1 MPADR
6 WRRDRLAAA
15 ACLLLTAT
23 GCTTEN
29 RSGRPETNAAS
40 PAPVQSGSQ
49 SPLLP
54 PLPEDGQR
62 LSCADS
68 VATVAAPDDSYR
80 VVAGAAAVSSELLQ
94 PSASSD
100 EAGPTRLF
108 AKWGLHVRAGAA
120 VEVQVA
126 SGWEDRARIGW
137 GAGAEPVTTV
147 QVEACP
153 AAGSSSA
160 WSVFTGGTWVAVP
173 GCVPLTIR
181 SQGREAVTRL
191 SVGAVCEQSAS

>member
-1 MPADR
+1 MAD
-6 WRRDRLAAA
+6 A
-15 ACLLLTAT
+15 
-23 GCTTEN
+23 
-29 RSGRPETNAAS
+29 
-40 PAPVQSGSQ
+40 V
-49 SPLLP
+49 
-54 PLPEDGQR
+54 
-62 LSCADS
+62 
-68 VATVAAPDDSYR
+68 
-80 VVAGAAAVSSELLQ
+80 AVSSELLQ

-108 AKWGLHVRAGAA
+108 AKWGLHVRAGAT

-126 SGWEDRARIGW
+126 PGWLDRARIGW

-153 AAGSSSA
+153 AADSSA

-181 SQGREAVTRL
+181 SQGRETVTRL
-191 SVGAVCEQSAS
+191 SVGAACEQSGS